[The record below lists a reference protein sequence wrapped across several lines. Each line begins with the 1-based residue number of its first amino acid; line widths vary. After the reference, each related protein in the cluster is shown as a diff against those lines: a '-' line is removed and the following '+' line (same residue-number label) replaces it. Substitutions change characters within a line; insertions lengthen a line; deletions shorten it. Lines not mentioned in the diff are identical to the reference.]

1 MFNTLKHCVTISYCS
16 TFIAMNSEKFSLKW
30 NDFEANISKGCLQKK
45 KLHMEGKVPFWGEGV
60 RKKGQISLVKEQK
73 K

>member
-1 MFNTLKHCVTISYCS
+1 MTLDTEDKVYVFDLVQLGMPS
-16 TFIAMNSEKFSLKW
+16 
-30 NDFEANISKGCLQKK
+30 KK
-45 KLHMEGKVPFWGEGV
+45 KLHMEGKVPFGGVEGV